1 MVGGVKNLWII
12 ANFKSNKTI
21 KEALEW
27 VDIVGPRLERR
38 SNVKVVVCPLIL
50 DVEEVKKAVLVG
62 NYPLVVGSQDL
73 SPFDTGSFTG
83 EEPARLLKE
92 VIDFTILGHSERR
105 ENFGETDQMIANKV
119 KEAKKNSITALVCV
133 QGMDTSIPSGT
144 DLVAYEPIFAIGTGQ
159 SDTPQNAN
167 QVADK
172 IKSQYDQ
179 TLPVLY
185 GGSVTAHNAKAFLIQ
200 ANLSGLLIGKA
211 SLDPDEFLNIVRI
224 SHAA

>member
-1 MVGGVKNLWII
+1 MAGGDKWII
-12 ANFKSNKTI
+12 ANFKSNKTVQQ
-21 KEALEW
+21 ALEW
-27 VDIVGPRLERR
+27 IDYVGPSLEKRE
-38 SNVKVVVCPLIL
+38 NVKVVVCPTVL

-62 NYPLVVGSQDL
+62 NYPLIVGCQDL
-73 SPFDTGSFTG
+73 SQFDVGSFTG

-105 ENFGETDQMIANKV
+105 ENFGETDQMIVNKV
-119 KEAKKNSITALVCV
+119 KEAKENSITALVCV
-133 QGMDTSIPSGT
+133 QGMDTPIPPGT

-159 SDTPQNAN
+159 ADTPQNAN

-172 IKSQYDQ
+172 IKSQHDQ

-185 GGSVTAHNAKAFLIQ
+185 GGSVTAHNAKAFLVQ

-224 SHAA
+224 SYAA

>member
-21 KEALEW
+21 QEALEW

-105 ENFGETDQMIANKV
+105 QNFGETDQMIANKV
-119 KEAKKNSITALVCV
+119 KEAKENSITALVCV
-133 QGMDTSIPSGT
+133 QGMDTPIPPGA
-144 DLVAYEPIFAIGTGQ
+144 DLIAYEPIFAIGTGQ
-159 SDTPQNAN
+159 ADTPQNAN

-185 GGSVTAHNAKAFLIQ
+185 GGSVTAHNAKAFLVQ

-211 SLDPDEFLNIVRI
+211 SLDPDEFLNIVRL